1 MSGKT
6 TDAYHFMTRR
16 QVAITL
22 KVPQRI
28 VDQWIATGQLTPIR
42 MSMGLGR
49 GGQRVFYSAEDVKKL
64 KRAQRTRKQGKGTKT
79 AKGTA
84 TRARADG
91 GLGDEAI
98 SSRRT

>member
-1 MSGKT
+1 MKSVRT

-64 KRAQRTRKQGKGTKT
+64 KRAQRTRKQIKSAKS
-79 AKGTA
+79 AKGTTA
-84 TRARADG
+84 SRPADSEI
-91 GLGDEAI
+91 L
-98 SSRRT
+98 